1 MKCSVIFALVLAGT
15 PLRWITP
22 YLRCV
27 VSMISWLPTTLP
39 VEKPSQVCSAF
50 ADGCGRPSIQMM
62 RSLRPNTPSSV

>member
-1 MKCSVIFALVLAGT
+1 MKCSVILAFVLAGT

-22 YLRCV
+22 YFRCV

-39 VEKPSQVCSAF
+39 VEKPSHVCSAL